1 MNRLIKADLY
11 RHAGRSGIKG
21 FSEAWFLSGFRYTF
35 LFRKVQQHRKYSIPG
50 IFFRLL
56 LRRYSYKYGFQ
67 INPRAQIGEGFFLS
81 EHQGPVII
89 GAPVI
94 IGKNCNVA
102 HTVTLGQTLRGPTK
116 GHPTIDD
123 NVWIGT
129 GAVITGKIKI
139 GKNVLIA
146 PNAFVSFDVP
156 DNSLVVGNP
165 ARIFKNEN
173 ATLGYINNVLEEKQ
187 TL

>member
-11 RHAGRSGIKG
+11 RHGGRSGIKG
-21 FSEAWFLSGFRYTF
+21 FFGAWFISGFRYTF
-35 LFRKVQQHRKYSIPG
+35 LFRKVQQHKKYSIPG
-50 IFFRLL
+50 IFYRLL
-56 LRRYSYKYGFQ
+56 LRRYSFKYGFQ

-81 EHQGPVII
+81 EHQGPIII
-89 GAPVI
+89 GAPVK

-146 PNAFVSFDVP
+146 PNSFVSFNVP
-156 DNSLVVGNP
+156 DNSIVVGNP
-165 ARIFKNEN
+165 ARIFKNDN
-173 ATLGYINNVLEEKQ
+173 ATLGYINNILEEK
-187 TL
+187 